1 MARQEYEPGE
11 GEFVVLGNEIPVLDV
26 PAQKGNAPEQ
36 PGGNVWLYDVA
47 NNINNIAIK
56 RLLLFIRKI
65 I

>member
-1 MARQEYEPGE
+1 
-11 GEFVVLGNEIPVLDV
+11 LGNEIPVLDE

-36 PGGNVWLYDVA
+36 PGGKVWLYDVA

-56 RLLLFIRKI
+56 RLLLFIIKI

>member
-1 MARQEYEPGE
+1 VARQEYEPGE

-36 PGGNVWLYDVA
+36 PGGKVWLYDVA
-47 NNINNIAIK
+47 NNIENITTS
-56 RLLLFIRKI
+56 RYLLFIRKI